1 MLSPLSESREGPP
14 PQLGWQPQAQAL
26 LGTAH
31 SELQFHT
38 MIIRQ
43 LSSYVGLCFSSKF
56 KLTADWQVKEN
67 EKELLDR
74 SNPRQKPALQEVFN
88 ATDRSNIV
96 LVFAPLNE
104 GSQSGRVED
113 TRAFA
118 TAVARLQP
126 LLLEGQR
133 SRGTLGRVLLQE
145 ETHEILGLL
154 AHSFKVVI
162 WEAKV

>member
-1 MLSPLSESREGPP
+1 M
-14 PQLGWQPQAQAL
+14 
-26 LGTAH
+26 
-31 SELQFHT
+31 
-38 MIIRQ
+38 
-43 LSSYVGLCFSSKF
+43 
-56 KLTADWQVKEN
+56 KEN

-74 SNPRQKPALQEVFN
+74 SNSRQKPALQKVFN
-88 ATDRSNIV
+88 ATDRSNII

-113 TRAFA
+113 ARASA
-118 TAVARLQP
+118 IARLQP

-133 SRGTLGRVLLQE
+133 SRGTLGGVLLQE
-145 ETHEILGLL
+145 EAHELLGLL